1 MSLSFSQTKLLV
13 ILVAFAC
20 VFSSGS
26 EAWSW
31 SWSSGS
37 GSGSGSG
44 WESHGSGGSASGSGT
59 NPDGSHWSWKW
70 DTQSGWRWRTCNF
83 ESRNKIASSEENG
96 SKESFKFTLAMS
108 QPYSFA
114 CGEDNGYY
122 CRTYNMKFSVLPGA

>member
-1 MSLSFSQTKLLV
+1 MILYKVFLAK
-13 ILVAFAC
+13 ILVDLFA
-20 VFSSGS
+20 VFQYNNMTNRRHDVYLQTNL
-26 EAWSW
+26 WSY
-31 SWSSGS
+31 
-37 GSGSGSG
+37 
-44 WESHGSGGSASGSGT
+44 
-59 NPDGSHWSWKW
+59 
-70 DTQSGWRWRTCNF
+70 RTCNF